1 MIPTTKQLKK
11 LKDKYPAGSVV
22 KLLAMDDLQAPPAG
36 TIGIVTGVDDI
47 GDTLVDWE
55 TGSHLKLIYGQD
67 KWEVIKWTASKK
79 N

>member
-1 MIPTTKQLKK
+1 MIPSTQRLKK
-11 LKDKYPAGSVV
+11 LKAKYPAGSVV
-22 KLLAMDDLQAPPAG
+22 KLLTMDDPQSPPVG
-36 TIGIVTGVDDI
+36 TIGIVKVVDDI
-47 GDTLVDWE
+47 GDILVDWE